1 MQRSYSAMSN
11 SYCVLPI
18 WKSFIVLTAFFFLQ
32 IICPIVVLYFVTVY
46 TSDVRYAGTDLK
58 VDILLAGTAGDSG
71 EVELESTDKV
81 PDPFERGT

>member
-1 MQRSYSAMSN
+1 M
-11 SYCVLPI
+11 
-18 WKSFIVLTAFFFLQ
+18 
-32 IICPIVVLYFVTVY
+32 VLYFVNVY

-81 PDPFERGT
+81 PDPFERGR

>member
-1 MQRSYSAMSN
+1 MQRSYSAMSD
-11 SYCVLPI
+11 SYYVLPI
-18 WKSFIVLTAFFFLQ
+18 WKFFIVLTAFFLQ

-81 PDPFERGT
+81 PDPFERGR